1 MTTQI
6 TRLGNGLTIVTDT
19 MTHVETTSLGIWV
32 GVGARHE
39 QPAEN
44 GISHFLEHMSF
55 KGTATRSAQAIAEE
69 IEAVGGELNAAT
81 GLETTAYFARVLKGD
96 EGVAMELIADI
107 LLNSS
112 FSSDELER
120 EREVILQEIAS
131 TRDMPDDIAFEL
143 VNEAAYPGQAVGRP
157 ILGPA
162 ANVKRFSPGDLSAF
176 LATHYLPGSMVL
188 SIVGDVQHET
198 LVRHAEALFGGL
210 TSKLVKAQ
218 EAAHYQG
225 GVRWHPKRF
234 EQSHL
239 VLGFEAPSYRDQAY
253 FTAQVFSGLL
263 GGGMSSRLF
272 QEARE
277 KRGLC
282 YSIYSSAWSL
292 NDTGVLAVHAA
303 TGPEMMASLIDIT
316 CGEFEDVAR
325 RGPSTAELNRAKA
338 QLKAGLLMSLES
350 SSARAEQMARH
361 LLAHGRII
369 GRDEL
374 IQNVDAVSVEDVGRF
389 AQLVLARPPSV
400 AVVGAGKASQ
410 RLAVQAADRVA
421 RGSASAEAKIA

>member
-1 MTTQI
+1 MTERI
-6 TRLGNGLTIVTDT
+6 SRLSNGLVVVTQS
-19 MTHVETTSLGIWV
+19 MTYVETTSLGLWV
-32 GVGARHE
+32 GVGARDE
-39 QPAEN
+39 AMPEN

-96 EGVAMELIADI
+96 EGVALELIADI

-112 FSSDELER
+112 FSPDELER

-131 TRDMPDDIAFEL
+131 TRDMPDDIVFEMA
-143 VNEAAYPGQAVGRP
+143 NEAAYPDQAVGRT

-162 ANVKRFSPGDLSAF
+162 ANVRRFSKDDLSTF
-176 LATHYLPGSMVL
+176 LASHYVPGSMVL
-188 SIVGDVQHET
+188 AAAGDVDHEA

-210 TSKLVKAQ
+210 SSKRVGGQ
-218 EAAHYQG
+218 EAARYQG
-225 GVRWHPKRF
+225 GIRWHPKRF

-253 FTAQVFSGLL
+253 FTAQVFSGLF

-292 NDTGVLAVHAA
+292 SDTGLLAVHAA
-303 TGPEMMASLIDIT
+303 TGPETMASLIDVA
-316 CGEFEDVAR
+316 CGELEDVAR
-325 RGPSTAELNRAKA
+325 RGPTAGELHRAKA

-350 SSARAEQMARH
+350 SSARAEQMARNM
-361 LLAHGRII
+361 LAHGRLI
-369 GRDEL
+369 GRNEL
-374 IQNVDAVSVEDVGRF
+374 IEHVDAVSIDDVGRF
-389 AQLVLARPPSV
+389 ARRLLGGPASV
-400 AVVGAGKASQ
+400 AIAGAGKASE
-410 RLAVQAADRVA
+410 RLARHAAERVS
-421 RGSASAEAKIA
+421 RSETRSEAKTA

>member
-1 MTTQI
+1 MTDEI
-6 TRLGNGLTIVTDT
+6 SRLANGLTVVTHA
-19 MTHVETTSLGIWV
+19 MPFFETTSLGLWV
-32 GVGARHE
+32 GVGARDE
-39 QPAEN
+39 SAKEN

-55 KGTATRSAQAIAEE
+55 KGTLSRSAQAIAEE

-96 EGVAMELIADI
+96 EEVALELIADI

-112 FSSDELER
+112 FSPEELER

-143 VNEAAYPGQAVGRP
+143 VNEAAYPRQALGRT

-162 ANVKRFSPGDLSAF
+162 ANVRRFSPDDLRQF
-176 LATHYLPGSMVL
+176 LQRHYVPGEMVL
-188 SIVGDVQHET
+188 AAAGDVDHER

-210 TSKLVKAQ
+210 SSERVKNQ
-218 EAAHYQG
+218 EAARYQG
-225 GVRWHPKRF
+225 GVRWHSKRF

-239 VLGFEAPSYRDQAY
+239 VLAFEAPSYRDPAY
-253 FTAQVFSGLL
+253 FAAQVFSGLL

-292 NDTGVLAVHAA
+292 SDTGLFAVHAA
-303 TGPEMMASLIDIT
+303 TGPETMGSLIDIT
-316 CGEFEDVAR
+316 CSELENIAR
-325 RGPSTAELNRAKA
+325 HGPSEAELGRAKA

-350 SSARAEQMARH
+350 SSARAEQMARQM
-361 LLAHGRII
+361 LAHRRII

-374 IQNVDAVSVEDVGRF
+374 IAHVDAVGIDDVGRL
-389 AQLVLARPPSV
+389 AQRMLRRPPSV
-400 AVVGAGKASQ
+400 SVVGAGKASERTAQ
-410 RLAVQAADRVA
+410 LAADRA
-421 RGSASAEAKIA
+421 GRDLSSREAKTA